1 MHLYGWFCGRSMLP
15 HPISQFSVLNNS
27 KQLAKYKQKK
37 HPKLGLIVDLSKK
50 LPSLELPEC
59 TSLLINWLNCNPL
72 QDEMER
78 RMDEIKKVFKSY
90 KYPKKVKKLV
100 LSNFVYSPEM
110 MEYLTTTFDE
120 LESIKIVS
128 FNPNSSIDPYEV
140 SLPKFTTFSELEIQ
154 VSTSDTFDIDLPDKL
169 KEFTINTCKMNLEKN
184 SHTSQTIHASHCMLK
199 SLIINKADEDIST
212 LFIERPLIPSL
223 EILISNTKNGQSA
236 FYGTAADWYSNLR
249 IFHFSRNDICRN
261 DICRRDDEFPFIIKS
276 SDGTLSLDEK
286 MCPNIMELG
295 MFDEFGEIQI
305 IWKKQK

>member
-1 MHLYGWFCGRSMLP
+1 
-15 HPISQFSVLNNS
+15 
-27 KQLAKYKQKK
+27 
-37 HPKLGLIVDLSKK
+37 
-50 LPSLELPEC
+50 
-59 TSLLINWLNCNPL
+59 
-72 QDEMER
+72 
-78 RMDEIKKVFKSY
+78 
-90 KYPKKVKKLV
+90 VKKLV

-154 VSTSDTFDIDLPDKL
+154 VSTSDAFDIDLPDKL

-249 IFHFSRNDICRN
+249 IFHFSQNDICRN